1 MVVLVCCLCMCG
13 TALLCY
19 LSWVIFSV
27 AIIVNWVLLYLE
39 KRTLVL
45 SWRNGVDWWVMR
57 ITCDCLLVHCF
68 LPLIELMRIP
78 V

>member
-57 ITCDCLLVHCF
+57 IACGA
-68 LPLIELMRIP
+68 EP
-78 V
+78 VQYVVEDNMEQ